1 MLLFPF
7 SIFLFVIPLAKI
19 TLLFGTAKRLESF
32 LHIANYPVVSARPG
46 SVTFLCR
53 RSRHS
58 LQAKRPKGRA
68 PELRSPT
75 VAFPC
80 VTPAT
85 LCSSYALLRRW
96 EASPPT
102 LLLMC
107 CCDAGKR
114 RLLRCYVCAD
124 AGGIVVSGGNAVPPP
139 TLALFSG
146 GNAVPPPTW
155 AYCHL
160 GLLPLGEAGRG
171 LYPNWKYRLALL

>member
-75 VAFPC
+75 RLSLRDTSHFMLFLCAV
-80 VTPAT
+80 AT
-85 LCSSYALLRRW
+85 LGSVASYVATYVLMQVESLFRVETLFRPYIGAVFGWKRCSA
-96 EASPPT
+96 
-102 LLLMC
+102 
-107 CCDAGKR
+107 
-114 RLLRCYVCAD
+114 
-124 AGGIVVSGGNAVPPP
+124 
-139 TLALFSG
+139 
-146 GNAVPPPTW
+146 PTW

-160 GLLPLGEAGRG
+160 GPLPFGEAGRG

>member
-58 LQAKRPKGRA
+58 LQAKRSKGRA

-75 VAFPC
+75 RLSLRDTSHFMLFLCAV
-80 VTPAT
+80 AT
-85 LCSSYALLRRW
+85 LGSVASYVATYVLMQVESLFRVETLFRPLHWRCFRVETLFRPLRGRTATWGSS
-96 EASPPT
+96 
-102 LLLMC
+102 
-107 CCDAGKR
+107 
-114 RLLRCYVCAD
+114 
-124 AGGIVVSGGNAVPPP
+124 
-139 TLALFSG
+139 
-146 GNAVPPPTW
+146 
-155 AYCHL
+155 
-160 GLLPLGEAGRG
+160 PLGRPGGVFIRIGSIAWRCCS
-171 LYPNWKYRLALL
+171 